1 MWSQVLDFYHS
12 FPSLCEN
19 AMEMREPMFHLH
31 VGVYNYSC
39 FQLLAMCLNGIT
51 EV

>member
-1 MWSQVLDFYHS
+1 
-12 FPSLCEN
+12 
-19 AMEMREPMFHLH
+19 METREPMFHLH
-31 VGVYNYSC
+31 MGVYSYFC